1 MKKILPVALAVLM
14 LTPILCSCGAKEE
27 ETDLS
32 YEQMTQIDWSQYID
46 IGEYSSIELDMYPDV
61 TDEDIE
67 NEINTLLLSM
77 GETVEVTDRAAE
89 EGDTLDIDFVGTVD
103 GEEFEG
109 GSYSGYSLTLGS
121 GTFIDG
127 FEEGLI
133 GAETDQTVTLNLQ
146 FPDPYRNNPDLAGKD
161 VVFTVTVNSITE
173 TIYPEFNDAFVA
185 ENTDYSTVE
194 EYREGTSRALEEQ
207 YHEDMVTYKS
217 SYAYYNV
224 YDNSTFTETYPEGL
238 IEKFYNQYIDY
249 YTQTAEDYDLELS
262 DYLSDYLGATED
274 DLIAYAEDWS
284 ENISKQTI
292 LLLRIAQEEGLFITD
307 DETYREEAE
316 AYASEQGF
324 SSVEELEENES
335 VDNIKLDITMT
346 RVLNFITD
354 NVIETGTYADGTI
367 SDSDSTQ
374 SQNEENASE

>member
-1 MKKILPVALAVLM
+1 MKRILSVALTVLM
-14 LTPILCSCGAKEE
+14 LTPILCSCGAEEE

-133 GAETDQTVTLNLQ
+133 GAEIGQTVTLNLQ

-185 ENTDYSTVE
+185 ENTNYSTVE
-194 EYREGTSRALEEQ
+194 EYREGTSRELEEQ

-217 SYAYYNV
+217 SYAYYNI

-249 YTQTAEDYDLELS
+249 YTQSAEDYDLALS

>member
-1 MKKILPVALAVLM
+1 M
-14 LTPILCSCGAKEE
+14 LIPILCSCGAEEE

-133 GAETDQTVTLNLQ
+133 GAETGQTVTLNLQ

-262 DYLSDYLGATED
+262 GFTFQTTSGAHGRR
-274 DLIAYAEDWS
+274 
-284 ENISKQTI
+284 IS
-292 LLLRIAQEEGLFITD
+292 
-307 DETYREEAE
+307 
-316 AYASEQGF
+316 
-324 SSVEELEENES
+324 
-335 VDNIKLDITMT
+335 
-346 RVLNFITD
+346 
-354 NVIETGTYADGTI
+354 
-367 SDSDSTQ
+367 
-374 SQNEENASE
+374 